1 MQTDI
6 TFRGMSRSP
15 ALEATIHEWVGKLE
29 HISPVDRC
37 SVVIEMPHKHQRQGR
52 TFRVRLDVVVP
63 GKSIS
68 VNRPESDN
76 AYLALA
82 DAFRTA
88 RRQLVDF
95 LATRRDARP
104 AV

>member
-6 TFRGMSRSP
+6 TFRDMSRSP

-29 HISPVDRC
+29 HISPVNRC

-52 TFRVRLDVVVP
+52 TFRVRLDVAVA
-63 GKSIS
+63 GRSIS
-68 VNRPESDN
+68 VSRPDNGN
-76 AYLALA
+76 AYLAIT